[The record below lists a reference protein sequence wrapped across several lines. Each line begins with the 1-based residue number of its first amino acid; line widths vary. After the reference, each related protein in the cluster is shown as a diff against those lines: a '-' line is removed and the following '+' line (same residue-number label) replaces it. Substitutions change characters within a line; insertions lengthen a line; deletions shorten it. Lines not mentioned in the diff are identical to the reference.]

1 MERNRTASIEEAI
14 PSHESTLTLAKSLAE
29 ISTAIDLPSEETG
42 Y

>member
-14 PSHESTLTLAKSLAE
+14 PWHESTWTLAKSLAE
-29 ISTAIDLPSEETG
+29 ISTAIDSPSEETG